1 MQRIFHNPPPC
12 FRPRQGG
19 NVLYGRRMRRAR
31 TPWRLDANVVALGV
45 TSFLNDVSSEIIY
58 PLLPAFLAGVLGA
71 GPGYIGLIEG
81 VAETTA
87 SLLKLLSGWLSD
99 RLRKRKLL
107 VVLGYLL
114 AAVSRPFIA
123 ITTAPWQVLL
133 VRFADRTGKGL
144 RSAPRDALLAESA
157 AQSTWGR
164 AFGFHR
170 AMDHLGAVVGPLI
183 AFALVSV
190 LHQKLRLLF
199 ALASLPGLLAVAT
212 VALAVREHPAG
223 SSYQASPSLR
233 RTTTRL
239 PRPLRRFLLVVFLFT
254 LGNSTDAF
262 LLLRAQDVG
271 VPIAVLP
278 LLWVVLHLVKSA
290 SAMPGGGLS
299 DRIGRK
305 RVIALGWLVYAAV
318 YLGFAAVHGPL
329 GVWLL
334 FAAYGIFFGLT
345 ESAEKAQVADLVGAA
360 DRGAAF
366 GFYHLTIGV
375 ASLPASIVFGLLWD
389 RWGPAAAFGSGAGLA
404 TMAAL
409 LLLTLRRDR

>member
-1 MQRIFHNPPPC
+1 
-12 FRPRQGG
+12 
-19 NVLYGRRMRRAR
+19 MRRAR
-31 TPWRLDANVVALGV
+31 TPSRFDANVVALGV

-58 PLLPAFLAGVLGA
+58 PLLPAFLASMLGA

-99 RLRKRKLL
+99 RLRKRKVL

-114 AAVSRPFIA
+114 AAVSRPLIA

-157 AQSTWGR
+157 AQSSWGL

-170 AMDHLGAVVGPLI
+170 AMDHLGAVVGPLL
-183 AFALVSV
+183 AFALLS
-190 LHQKLRLLF
+190 LFHEKLRVLF
-199 ALASLPGLLAVAT
+199 ALASIPGFLAVAL
-212 VALAVREHPAG
+212 VALTVRERPAR
-223 SSYQASPSLR
+223 SSHQASLLVIP
-233 RTTTRL
+233 TRAPL
-239 PRPLRRFLLVVFLFT
+239 PPPLRAFLLVVFLFT

-271 VPIAVLP
+271 VPISALP

-290 SAMPGGGLS
+290 SSMPGGGLS

-318 YLGFAAVHGPL
+318 YGGFAAVHTPL
-329 GVWLL
+329 GVWVL
-334 FAAYGIFFGLT
+334 FATYGVFFGLT
-345 ESAEKAQVADLVGAA
+345 ESAEKAQVADLVAVA

-375 ASLPASIVFGLLWD
+375 ASLPASIGFGLLWD
-389 RWGPAAAFGSGAGLA
+389 WRGPAVAFGTGAALA
-404 TMAAL
+404 TLAAL
-409 LLLTLRRDR
+409 LLLMIRSDRLKRTT